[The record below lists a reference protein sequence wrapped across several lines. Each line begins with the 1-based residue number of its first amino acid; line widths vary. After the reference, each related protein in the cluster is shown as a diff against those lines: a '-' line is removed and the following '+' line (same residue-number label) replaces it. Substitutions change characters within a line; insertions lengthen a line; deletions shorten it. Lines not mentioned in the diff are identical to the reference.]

1 MAPASSKITGE
12 KHTVNSTDSPMR
24 KNGRKVLTG
33 QKLPFSPRTKVPN
46 VNKVFVLGS
55 QLGIVLIR
63 TEKQNS
69 KDDAFVNN
77 AIKMIEDIESGVAAR
92 LSIIKI
98 CSRRQSQL
106 IDKAILQS
114 SAYHSQWFVSITEET
129 NNTET
134 FRREHVDNFI
144 QFLNEIEWKWPQ
156 QFAFA
161 GDETKVEKGTLA
173 STLDMYLLNVDIAA
187 ILRQYV
193 FDDLA
198 NFLDDRDAVTSCF
211 GAKCTTDQARDYLK
225 DAWNINPTM

>member
-1 MAPASSKITGE
+1 MGPSSKTNTE
-12 KHTVNSTDSPMR
+12 KTVPTSNESPLK
-24 KNGRKVLTG
+24 KNGRKVLVG

-46 VNKVFVLGS
+46 VNKVFVLGT

-69 KDDAFVNN
+69 KDDAFTNN
-77 AIKMIEDIESGVAAR
+77 AIKMIEDVESGVAAR
-92 LSIIKI
+92 LNIIKI

-114 SAYHSQWFVSITEET
+114 SAYHSQWFVSITEEI
-129 NNTET
+129 NNNESY
-134 FRREHVDNFI
+134 RREHVDKFI

-161 GDETKVEKGTLA
+161 GDETKVENNGVT

-193 FDDLA
+193 FDELSH
-198 NFLDDRDAVTSCF
+198 FLEDKDAISGCF
-211 GAKCTTDQARDYLK
+211 GTKCTPDQARDYLK
-225 DAWNINPTM
+225 DAWSINPTM